1 MVPGSICDSL
11 SSLCGSTTVPFKTT
25 SSLTWQSSPITA
37 LLHTRAHW
45 PTEEP
50 QPTIESETHE
60 CGWSLTRWRRTESRT
75 RAPVFDD
82 EEKMFFWF
90 FSSPGK
96 KVSFFLL
103 LFVLLLFVARTK
115 HLSTSRPNKR
125 RERERES
132 RNKLTGAQH
141 AVLADANVGPDLA
154 PRADL
159 SRGVDE
165 DVALDRVVAAGA
177 GERGRVLGAEGAEV
191 ELEAC
196 VAEVVG
202 FGWRAGR
209 GGGGGR
215 EGEAREQRGEFF
227 LYSPPFSG
235 PLPPP

>member
-1 MVPGSICDSL
+1 MVFFLAGE
-11 SSLCGSTTVPFKTT
+11 K
-25 SSLTWQSSPITA
+25 
-37 LLHTRAHW
+37 
-45 PTEEP
+45 
-50 QPTIESETHE
+50 SE
-60 CGWSLTRWRRTESRT
+60 
-75 RAPVFDD
+75 
-82 EEKMFFWF
+82 F
-90 FSSPGK
+90 FSS
-96 KVSFFLL
+96 SFRSSSFRRANKTSLDL
-103 LFVLLLFVARTK
+103 ETK
-115 HLSTSRPNKR
+115 QEK

-209 GGGGGR
+209 GGGGSRG
-215 EGEAREQRGEFF
+215 RGERAAR
-227 LYSPPFSG
+227 
-235 PLPPP
+235 

>member
-1 MVPGSICDSL
+1 
-11 SSLCGSTTVPFKTT
+11 
-25 SSLTWQSSPITA
+25 
-37 LLHTRAHW
+37 
-45 PTEEP
+45 
-50 QPTIESETHE
+50 
-60 CGWSLTRWRRTESRT
+60 
-75 RAPVFDD
+75 
-82 EEKMFFWF
+82 MFFWF

-159 SRGVDE
+159 GRGVDE

-196 VAEVVG
+196 VADDCASLPFMGLATPEERIAAAGCDAQVVL
-202 FGWRAGR
+202 AALSQAAA
-209 GGGGGR
+209 
-215 EGEAREQRGEFF
+215 AR
-227 LYSPPFSG
+227 P
-235 PLPPP
+235 